1 MTFYSKSARL
11 RSIVTD
17 ISRDLFRII
26 PTAILVFIT
35 SAPTQALAYANVI
48 KESHQPLVFVRDPS
62 LADQAI
68 LGLDLMS
75 AATAGDLLLNRAST
89 IRRVIAGQIR
99 AGAAVRVLAF
109 AYSSDMAQTDANPYT
124 TASGSTVRAGTMAAN
139 FLPFGTQV
147 RIGNAV
153 YTVQD
158 RMNERYSDKYV
169 VDLWQPSRAAAI
181 KWGARVVEME
191 IVSLP

>member
-1 MTFYSKSARL
+1 MTFYLIPANL
-11 RSIVTD
+11 RSIGAD

-35 SAPTQALAYANVI
+35 SAPTQALAYANEI
-48 KESHQPLVFVRDPS
+48 KESHEPLVFVRDPS
-62 LADQAI
+62 LADRAI

-75 AATAGDLLLNRAST
+75 AATAGDLLRNRAST
-89 IRRVIAGQIR
+89 IRPVSTDEIR
-99 AGAAVRVLAF
+99 AGAAVRILAF
-109 AYSSDMAQTDANPYT
+109 AYSSDIAQTDANPYT
-124 TASGSTVRAGTMAAN
+124 TASGSSVRSGTMAAN

-147 RIGNAV
+147 HIGNAM

-158 RMNERYSDKYV
+158 RMNERYSGKYV
-169 VDLWQPSRAAAI
+169 VDLWQPSRADAI

-191 IVSLP
+191 IISLP